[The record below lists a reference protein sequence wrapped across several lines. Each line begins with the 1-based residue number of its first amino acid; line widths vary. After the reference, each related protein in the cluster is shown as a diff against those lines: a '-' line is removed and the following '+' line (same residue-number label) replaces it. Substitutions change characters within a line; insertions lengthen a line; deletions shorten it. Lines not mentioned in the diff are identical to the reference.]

1 LNTSVNKRRICFTL
15 IVVFMLSVFTLRL
28 LAQSGQTLSGSWLF
42 QYVQGGE
49 EFAPERMNLTQSGD
63 SITGMLND
71 LTLKGHLQDGLITF
85 AAIQPDGSLFGSFTG
100 QLSDRALRGTFT
112 RGTEKREAVLLK
124 LPELDVTPQT
134 RVFVPTNY
142 SRLFDGR
149 LTPVMHINSG
159 DTVKTT
165 TIDAAGYDEKGDQ
178 KSMGGNPQTGPFY
191 IDGAA
196 PGDTLAVTIVHLHL
210 NRGSARSDSRLAPN
224 VLTPF
229 YFREQ
234 KLANDISG
242 DWKLDIGN
250 NQALLEKPTPKLK
263 NFRID
268 LHPMLGCLAVAPSDK
283 QAFRTSWLGPWGG
296 NMDYN
301 RLTEGTT
308 VFLPVFQEGALLFL
322 GDAHA
327 MQGDGEDN
335 GNALETSMSVEFKVK
350 VIPSTSLQGP
360 RAENDQYLMAMGI
373 AGSLQD
379 ALKSATSELAQWL
392 ESEYHLN
399 ANEAAIVI
407 GTSVHYDIAEV
418 VDPQVNVVARIS
430 KAALAQIQK

>member
-1 LNTSVNKRRICFTL
+1 LNTPITKRRFCSTL
-15 IVVFMLSVFTLRL
+15 IVFLLSACTPGL
-28 LAQSGQTLSGSWLF
+28 LAQTDQGLSGSWLF
-42 QYVQGGE
+42 QYVQMGE
-49 EFAPERMNLTQSGD
+49 EFAPERMTLTLSGD
-63 SITGMLND
+63 NITGMLND
-71 LTLKGHLQDGLITF
+71 LTLKGHRQDGLITF
-85 AAIQPDGSLFGSFTG
+85 TAIQPDGKQFGSFTG
-100 QLSDRALRGTFT
+100 KLDGHTLRGTFT
-112 RGTEKREAVLLK
+112 RGEERLEAVLRK
-124 LPELDVTPQT
+124 LPELNAEPQT
-134 RVFVPTNY
+134 RVFAPTNY
-142 SRLFDGR
+142 SRVFDGG
-149 LTPVMHINSG
+149 LSPVMHLNSG

-165 TIDAAGYDEKGDQ
+165 TIDAAGYDEKDEQ

-196 PGDTLAVTIVHLHL
+196 PGDTLAVTIVHLQL
-210 NRGSARSDSRLAPN
+210 NRASARSDSQLAPN

-234 KLANDISG
+234 RSADDIGG
-242 DWKLDIGN
+242 DWKLDISN

-263 NFRID
+263 NFKID
-268 LHPMLGCLAVAPSDK
+268 LHPMLGCIAVAPSDK

-350 VIPSTSLQGP
+350 VIPSTDLQGP

-379 ALKSATSELAQWL
+379 ALKSATTELAQWL
-392 ESEYHLN
+392 QTEYHLN
-399 ANEAAIVI
+399 ANETAIVI